1 VWVFLDHLLRH
12 RWPAACVLVEA
23 PAIPVKQFLKKKAKL
38 EVSMYTIFLQAP
50 CKLKNVFIYHFIH
63 NIYKFINMMNTM
75 LRSVFS
81 NTHLGLP
88 SLVAAKGRS
97 TWTLWSRS
105 ASCIRASYTGGVYA
119 NRFAAY
125 IKRWWWNNSMAQVL
139 L

>member
-1 VWVFLDHLLRH
+1 
-12 RWPAACVLVEA
+12 
-23 PAIPVKQFLKKKAKL
+23 
-38 EVSMYTIFLQAP
+38 MYTIFLQAP

-81 NTHLGLP
+81 NTHLGLL

-97 TWTLWSRS
+97 TWTLWSRA
-105 ASCIRASYTGGVYA
+105 ASCIRASYTSGVHA

-125 IKRWWWNNSMAQVL
+125 IKRW
-139 L
+139 